1 MGTALSISALPVIAR
16 ILIDLDLMSSE
27 LGGIIMV
34 SATIN
39 DIFGWSVFALILT
52 SLNANIRPSL
62 DLILTV
68 GMLAMAF
75 GVLYLI
81 KRKGANP
88 VEPLWGSIIDLI
100 ALVMLTASLASQ
112 FMGGHGIVAA
122 FLAGLIISERRCR
135 KESIPNRIYLPV
147 MTILVPVYF
156 VSLGLRTDF
165 AAEFDATIV
174 LLIFAVACAGKI
186 IGAGLGAIAAG
197 IENRKALAVGFGL
210 NARGAMEIALA
221 TTVICSIGLPQLMKT
236 RPISAKTWEPLPLHE
251 QAGSYNYLE
260 S

>member
-1 MGTALSISALPVIAR
+1 
-16 ILIDLDLMSSE
+16 
-27 LGGIIMV
+27 
-34 SATIN
+34 
-39 DIFGWSVFALILT
+39 
-52 SLNANIRPSL
+52 
-62 DLILTV
+62 
-68 GMLAMAF
+68 
-75 GVLYLI
+75 
-81 KRKGANP
+81 
-88 VEPLWGSIIDLI
+88 
-100 ALVMLTASLASQ
+100 MLTASLASQ

-221 TTVICSIGLPQLMKT
+221 SAALHYGLIEGQIFVAPGDHGPGHDGYMQHRTPAADEDTPYLGKNMGTSAFARASGQL
-236 RPISAKTWEPLPLHE
+236 
-251 QAGSYNYLE
+251 
-260 S
+260 

>member
-1 MGTALSISALPVIAR
+1 MNWLPSFLIPIMIMLFIAR
-16 ILIDLDLMSSE
+16 
-27 LGGIIMV
+27 
-34 SATIN
+34 
-39 DIFGWSVFALILT
+39 
-52 SLNANIRPSL
+52 IRPSL

-68 GMLAMAF
+68 GMLAVAF
-75 GVLYLI
+75 GMLYLI
-81 KRKGANP
+81 KRTGANL
-88 VEPLWGSIIDLI
+88 VEPLWGSVIDLI

-122 FLAGLIISERRCR
+122 FLAGLILSQRRCR
-135 KESIPNRIYLPV
+135 KESILNRIYLPV
-147 MTILVPVYF
+147 MTILAPVYF
-156 VSLGLRTDF
+156 VYLGLRTDF

-221 TTVICSIGLPQLMKT
+221 SAALHYGLIEGQIFVALVIMALATTVICSIGLPQLMKT